1 MTTVS
6 TVAVTEISDARGDAV
21 AERLRSGR
29 LSLQA
34 RPAAPASDVPAAADL
49 TAALHSASRISTELV
64 DLVTEATT
72 LTALAI
78 TNAILDARRADR

>member
-1 MTTVS
+1 MT
-6 TVAVTEISDARGDAV
+6 AVQISDIRGEAE

-29 LSLQA
+29 TSLQS
-34 RPAAPASDVPAAADL
+34 RPAAPATDVPSAADL
-49 TAALHSASRISTELV
+49 TEALESAARVSTELV

-78 TNAILDARRADR
+78 SNAILDARHADR